1 MTNEKILAKLASIKD
16 KVKTLAPAGTEKYY
30 TAEIDDFIREISEEV
45 NQKAARAA
53 GVAEVRAAA
62 MRILK
67 DKANKARPTFQ
78 KAGRVDGRAVVTD
91 GYRAVIWEAGKEPQS
106 LPYHDEKIIAEYH
119 KGVANIVAQCKNP
132 KAEKIAAPTSAS
144 LRAYIAR
151 NKNLVPK
158 RGGKMPY
165 KITDFYFVDT
175 QYLIDCLQACDGE
188 IIQAPTSAT
197 KPLFIEGKRGCAILC
212 PLRLVDDRLR
222 DLVNKAQ

>member
-16 KVKTLAPAGTEKYY
+16 KVKTLAPAGTENYY
-30 TAEIDDFIREISEEV
+30 TAEIDDLIRDISEEV
-45 NQKAARAA
+45 NQKAASSA

-91 GYRAVIWEAGKEPQS
+91 GYRAVMWEAGEEPQN

-119 KGVANIVAQCKNP
+119 AGVAGIVEQCKNP
-132 KAEKIAAPTSAS
+132 NAEKIEAPNPAS

-158 RGGKMPY
+158 HGGSMPY
-165 KITDFYFVDT
+165 KVTDFYFVDT

-188 IIQAPTSAT
+188 VIQAPTNPN
-197 KPLFIEGKRGCAILC
+197 KPLYIEGKRGCAILC
-212 PLRLVDDRLR
+212 PLRLSDHLR